1 MLKECNKFRQH
12 QAREILIE
20 VLESQLADRQQAAKE
35 LNDQIDEAKR
45 FLSQLNVVEGSSSD
59 AGMEMEM

>member
-20 VLESQLADRQQAAKE
+20 VLENQLADRQKATKE
-35 LNDQIDEAKR
+35 LNDQIEEANQM
-45 FLSQLNVVEGSSSD
+45 LAQLKSLEESS
-59 AGMEMEM
+59 